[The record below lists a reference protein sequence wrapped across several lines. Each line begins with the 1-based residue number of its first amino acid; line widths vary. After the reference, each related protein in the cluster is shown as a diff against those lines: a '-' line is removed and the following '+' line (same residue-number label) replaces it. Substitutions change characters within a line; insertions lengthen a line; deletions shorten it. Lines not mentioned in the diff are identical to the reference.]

1 MATSR
6 SYNLDLSR
14 VDRAASGSL
23 TQQLVDLI
31 TAEIDSG
38 RLAAGS
44 RIEPTRALA
53 ERAGI
58 NHLTAVRAYRRLA
71 ELGYVTAVVGRG
83 TFVRRM
89 LPGPPAADSCD
100 WQSAVLPERRSSYA
114 NDALA
119 LSFRMPREAELIS
132 LATGWPDPA
141 LLPVDDLARITAEV
155 FADEAA
161 EALSYL
167 DPEGLPG
174 LRAEIATRGRVHGF
188 AREADE
194 IVITSGARQ
203 AIDLVARAVLRPG
216 DVVAV
221 EAPTF
226 AGTLSS
232 LQATGARLIGIPV
245 DEDGLD
251 VGALERV
258 LSRHEIKLCVLQSS
272 CQNPTGRDLSA
283 ARADRLIELA
293 RERSFFVL
301 DDGVYAGVRFDGA
314 ERRRLRHLAPSH
326 VIYVDSLSKTI
337 GGGLRLGWVAAD
349 GPIRSRLIDLKL
361 GSDFHTSSLIQHLAA
376 RYLAGGSY
384 EEMLQRTIPI
394 YRDRRDVLLESIDRR
409 LAGEATYS
417 FPLGG
422 HHVWVTLDR
431 PTDERL
437 LLREALRSGVT
448 FTPGRAMV
456 PEEAVRGQL
465 RLSFSLLGPAEL
477 DEGVRRLGTALR
489 QLRRDAGA
497 GRAAMAIS

>member
-1 MATSR
+1 MAPSR
-6 SYNLDLSR
+6 SYNLDLSLL
-14 VDRAASGSL
+14 DRAATGSL
-23 TQQLVDLI
+23 TQQLVDLVRE
-31 TAEIDSG
+31 AIDSG
-38 RLAAGS
+38 QLPAEARL
-44 RIEPTRALA
+44 EPTRALA
-53 ERAGI
+53 ERASI

-71 ELGYVTAVVGRG
+71 ELGYVTAAVGRG
-83 TFVRRM
+83 TFVRRT
-89 LPGPPAADSCD
+89 LPGPPANDSGD
-100 WQSAVLPERRSSYA
+100 WQAAVLPERRASYA
-114 NDALA
+114 NDTLA

-141 LLPVDDLARITAEV
+141 LLPVDELARITADI
-155 FADEAA
+155 FAQTGA

-167 DPEGLPG
+167 DPEGLPA
-174 LRAEIATRGRVHGF
+174 LRAVIAARGRLHGF
-188 AREADE
+188 AGEAEE
-194 IVITSGARQ
+194 IVVTSGARQ

-251 VGALERV
+251 VDALERV
-258 LSRHEIKLCVLQSS
+258 LARHEIKLCVLQSS

-283 ARADRLIELA
+283 ARAGRLVELA

-301 DDGVYAGVRFDGA
+301 DDGVYAGVRFEGA
-314 ERRRLRHLAPSH
+314 ERRRLRHLAPGH
-326 VIYVDSLSKTI
+326 VIYVDSLSKTM
-337 GGGLRLGWVAAD
+337 GGGLRLGWVAVD

-376 RYLAGGSY
+376 RYLASGCY
-384 EEMLQRTIPI
+384 EEMLQRTIPV
-394 YRDRRDVLLESIDRR
+394 YRERRDALLESIDRR
-409 LAGEATYS
+409 LDGEATHS

-422 HHVWVTLDR
+422 HHVWVTLAR
-431 PTDERL
+431 PTDEQL
-437 LLREALRSGVT
+437 LLREALRCGMT

-465 RLSFSLLGPAEL
+465 RLSFSLLGPAAL

-497 GRAAMAIS
+497 GRAALAIS

>member
-1 MATSR
+1 
-6 SYNLDLSR
+6 LSR
-14 VDRAASGSL
+14 LDRLAPGSL

-31 TAEIDSG
+31 RSEIDTGALPGES
-38 RLAAGS
+38 RL
-44 RIEPTRALA
+44 EPTRALA
-53 ERAGI
+53 ERAAV

-71 ELGYVTAVVGRG
+71 ELGYVTAAVGRG
-83 TFVRRM
+83 TFVRRV
-89 LPGPPAADSCD
+89 LPGPSTSDSSE
-100 WQSAVLPERRSSYA
+100 WQTAVLPERRASYA

-119 LSFRMPREAELIS
+119 MSFRMPRDAEMIS

-141 LLPVDDLARITAEV
+141 LLPVDDLARIAAEV
-155 FADEAA
+155 FAEVGAD
-161 EALSYL
+161 ALSYL
-167 DPEGLPG
+167 DPEGLPE
-174 LRAEIATRGRVHGF
+174 LRREIAARGRRQGF
-188 AREADE
+188 AGEAGE

-245 DEDGLD
+245 DENGLD

-258 LSRHEIKLCVLQSS
+258 LARHEIKLCVLQSS

-283 ARADRLIELA
+283 SRSARLVELA

-301 DDGVYAGVRFDGA
+301 DDGVYAGVRFEGA
-314 ERRRLRHLAPSH
+314 EPRRLRHLAPSH
-326 VIYVDSLSKTI
+326 VIHVDSLSKTI

-376 RYLAGGSY
+376 RYLAGGCY
-384 EEMLQRTIPI
+384 EEMLERTIPV
-394 YRDRRDVLLESIDRR
+394 YRERRDVLLESIDRR
-409 LAGEATYS
+409 LAGEASYS

-422 HHVWVTLDR
+422 HHLWVTLAR
-431 PTDERL
+431 PTDEQL
-437 LLREALRSGVT
+437 LLREALRCGVT

-456 PEEAVRGQL
+456 PEEALRGQL

-497 GRAAMAIS
+497 GRTALAIS

>member
-1 MATSR
+1 MAGSR
-6 SYNLDLSR
+6 SHNVDLSR
-14 VDRAASGSL
+14 LDRAANGSL
-23 TQQLVDLI
+23 AQQLVDLI
-31 TAEIDSG
+31 RAEIDSG
-38 RLAAGS
+38 RLPAES
-44 RIEPTRALA
+44 RLEPTRALA
-53 ERAGI
+53 ERAAV

-71 ELGYVTAVVGRG
+71 ELGYVTAAVGRG
-83 TFVRRM
+83 TFVRRL
-89 LPGPPAADSCD
+89 LPGPAASDSSD
-100 WQSAVLPERRSSYA
+100 WQAAVLPERRASYA

-119 LSFRMPREAELIS
+119 MSFRMPREAEMIS

-141 LLPVDDLARITAEV
+141 LLPVGDLARIAADV
-155 FADEAA
+155 FADEGAD
-161 EALSYL
+161 ALSYL
-167 DPEGLPG
+167 DPEGLPA
-174 LRAEIATRGRVHGF
+174 LRDEIAARGVRQGF

-251 VGALERV
+251 VDALERV
-258 LSRHEIKLCVLQSS
+258 VARHEIKLCVLQSS
-272 CQNPTGRDLSA
+272 CQNPTGRDLCAPRA
-283 ARADRLIELA
+283 ARLVELA

-301 DDGVYAGVRFDGA
+301 DDTVYAGVRFEGA
-314 ERRRLRHLAPSH
+314 ERLRLRHRAPSH
-326 VIYVDSLSKTI
+326 VIHVDSLSKTI

-349 GPIRSRLIDLKL
+349 GPIRSRLVDLKL

-376 RYLAGGSY
+376 RYLAGGYY
-384 EEMLQRTIPI
+384 EEMLERTIPV
-394 YRDRRDVLLESIDRR
+394 YRERRDVLLESIDRR
-409 LAGEATYS
+409 LVGEASYS

-431 PTDERL
+431 PTDEQL
-437 LLREALRSGVT
+437 LLREALRCGVT

-456 PEEAVRGQL
+456 PEEAIRGQL

-489 QLRRDAGA
+489 QLRRDPGT
-497 GRAAMAIS
+497 GRTALAIS

>member
-14 VDRAASGSL
+14 LDRAASGSL

-31 TAEIDSG
+31 RAEIDSG
-38 RLAAGS
+38 RLVAES
-44 RIEPTRALA
+44 RLEPTRSLA

-71 ELGYVTAVVGRG
+71 ELGYVTAAVGRG
-83 TFVRRM
+83 TFVRRL
-89 LPGPPAADSCD
+89 LPSPPTSDSSD
-100 WQSAVLPERRSSYA
+100 WQAAVLPERRASYA

-119 LSFRMPREAELIS
+119 MAFRMPREAEMIS

-141 LLPVDDLARITAEV
+141 LLPVAELARITAEIFDDV
-155 FADEAA
+155 GS

-167 DPEGLPG
+167 DPEGLPA
-174 LRAEIATRGRVHGF
+174 LRSEIAVRGARHGF
-188 AREADE
+188 ARTADE
-194 IVITSGARQ
+194 VLVTSGARQ

-216 DVVAV
+216 DIVAV

-232 LQATGARLIGIPV
+232 LQATGARLIGVPV
-245 DEDGLD
+245 DKDGLD
-251 VGALERV
+251 VDALEGV
-258 LSRHEIKLCVLQSS
+258 LARHEIKLCVLQSTS
-272 CQNPTGRDLSA
+272 QNPTGRDLSGERA
-283 ARADRLIELA
+283 ARLIELA

-301 DDGVYAGVRFDGA
+301 DDGVYAGVRFEGS

-326 VIYVDSLSKTI
+326 VIYVDSLSKTM

-349 GPIRSRLIDLKL
+349 GPILGRLIDLKR

-376 RYLAGGSY
+376 RYLAGGCY
-384 EEMLQRTIPI
+384 DEMLQRTIPV
-394 YRDRRDVLLESIDRR
+394 YRERRDVLLESIDRR
-409 LAGEATYS
+409 LAGEATHS
-417 FPLGG
+417 HPLGG
-422 HHVWVTLDR
+422 HHVWVTLAR
-431 PTDERL
+431 PTDEQL
-437 LLREALRSGVT
+437 LLREALRCGVT

-456 PEEAVRGQL
+456 PEEAVRGAF

-477 DEGVRRLGTALR
+477 DEGVRRLAAALR
-489 QLRRDAGA
+489 QLRREGHGA
-497 GRAAMAIS
+497 RAALAIS